1 MKGSTGRDAGIQVRA
16 EYLRGG
22 EPAGHANAFTPADVM
37 PLDMRSSG
45 SSHKRRSWRSHDLQ
59 RALAAARKAG
69 LERYR
74 VEIAPDGTIAI
85 VVGFETGRARR

>member
-22 EPAGHANAFTPADVM
+22 GPTGHANAFPTADAM

-85 VVGFETGRARR
+85 VVGFETGRARG